1 MIKTDQRMNLPAWI
15 PSKIFNA
22 VSRALTGPAIR
33 SPRSVFPLKYRSDIA
48 LIHLETQLWL
58 SNHYRTPLV
67 AASGTPLVG
76 ASERMNHNN
85 LFCIYCICLP
95 KKLLSNFELFKS

>member
-48 LIHLETQLWL
+48 LIHLETQL
-58 SNHYRTPLV
+58 
-67 AASGTPLVG
+67 
-76 ASERMNHNN
+76 
-85 LFCIYCICLP
+85 
-95 KKLLSNFELFKS
+95 